1 MRSLPFPRR
10 LQLVK
15 LLRAHG
21 LRDVERLREDEL
33 KDALNRLNILFPE
46 TGSAFAPANGPIPSS
61 TMGGA
66 RAQPAPI
73 ADDSDDPH
81 CLPRF
86 REPRMFLPDHERTF
100 FRVVAVKPRQLFFT
114 WDLHKD
120 LPRDRPAW
128 IQIFVRDVLG
138 EAPDVKDVAR
148 QHPSFVVDVDVNAPG
163 WYVDIP
169 GDRLAV
175 AATLVVDGIRVATSN
190 LALTPPS
197 RPAPPGPF
205 WEATLQTSTSRK
217 SLRKA
222 GLLKGKELPT
232 GVTLVVKGEA
242 ARVEDVVEEEFDE
255 EVAGSGA
262 WMRARPA
269 TGPSVSSS
277 SIPSSIPSSSHS
289 SSHSASHSPAV
300 PQPPRRHS

>member
-33 KDALNRLNILFPE
+33 KDALSRLNILFPE
-46 TGSAFAPANGPIPSS
+46 TGSAFAPATGPIPSS

-86 REPRMFLPDHERTF
+86 REPRMFLPDNERTF

-138 EAPDVKDVAR
+138 EAPDVADVAR

-163 WYVDIP
+163 WYVDVP

-217 SLRKA
+217 SLRKG
-222 GLLKGKELPT
+222 GLLKGKLPT
-232 GVTLVVKGEA
+232 GASLVVKGEA
-242 ARVEDVVEEEFDE
+242 ARVEDVAEEEFDE
-255 EVAGSGA
+255 VVAGSGA

-277 SIPSSIPSSSHS
+277 SMPSSSHS
-289 SSHSASHSPAV
+289 SSLSPAA
-300 PQPPRRHS
+300 PQPPRRQP